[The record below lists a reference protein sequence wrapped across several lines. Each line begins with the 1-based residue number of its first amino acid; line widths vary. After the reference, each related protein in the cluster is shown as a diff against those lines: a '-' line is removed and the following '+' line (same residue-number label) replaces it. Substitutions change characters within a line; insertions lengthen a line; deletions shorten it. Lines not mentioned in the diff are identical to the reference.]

1 MRDRP
6 TPVNRS
12 IWTCRRSNDLI
23 YAANLQMS
31 RATGTVPERV
41 QSRVHTTEP
50 TRPVPEPFHCDHIA
64 RWSARSG
71 TTERSGTG
79 LNTGDWNGSGTVP
92 VPNLWCEHGLRYTVE
107 EHSGEISGFLV
118 VNILKIQPFKVS
130 VLYAVFALAIKMST
144 FEVSYLHYIQ
154 S

>member
-50 TRPVPEPFHCDHIA
+50 TGPVPEPFHCDHIA
-64 RWSARSG
+64 RWSTRSG
-71 TTERSGTG
+71 TTGRSGTG

-92 VPNLWCEHGLRYTVE
+92 VPNLWCEHGLTSPSE
-107 EHSGEISGFLV
+107 GSLLQNE
-118 VNILKIQPFKVS
+118 S
-130 VLYAVFALAIKMST
+130 VLWVCPPSAPHQSSLMPCLDSLAQKQLIS
-144 FEVSYLHYIQ
+144 
-154 S
+154 

>member
-1 MRDRP
+1 M
-6 TPVNRS
+6 
-12 IWTCRRSNDLI
+12 IAFI
-23 YAANLQMS
+23 YANILAL
-31 RATGTVPERV
+31 R
-41 QSRVHTTEP
+41 
-50 TRPVPEPFHCDHIA
+50 
-64 RWSARSG
+64 
-71 TTERSGTG
+71 
-79 LNTGDWNGSGTVP
+79 
-92 VPNLWCEHGLRYTVE
+92 LRYIVE

>member
-1 MRDRP
+1 M
-6 TPVNRS
+6 
-12 IWTCRRSNDLI
+12 IAFI
-23 YAANLQMS
+23 YANILAL
-31 RATGTVPERV
+31 R
-41 QSRVHTTEP
+41 
-50 TRPVPEPFHCDHIA
+50 
-64 RWSARSG
+64 
-71 TTERSGTG
+71 
-79 LNTGDWNGSGTVP
+79 
-92 VPNLWCEHGLRYTVE
+92 LRYTDE

>member
-23 YAANLQMS
+23 YAANLQMA

-50 TRPVPEPFHCDHIA
+50 TGPVPEPFHCDHIA

-71 TTERSGTG
+71 TTGRSGTG

-92 VPNLWCEHGLRYTVE
+92 VPNLWCEHGLSFFRFRQMANVGGKGILLFV
-107 EHSGEISGFLV
+107 SGSR
-118 VNILKIQPFKVS
+118 LKIPICAKCALSLALFIV
-130 VLYAVFALAIKMST
+130 VL
-144 FEVSYLHYIQ
+144 
-154 S
+154 